1 MNNLTDLYLQFYA
14 APAPMT
20 DICAISNQLGKLP
33 TDLPDLVKMLQGLVV
48 HIFWAEHYGLKL
60 SDERKEEVNLRPV
73 ARRFAR
79 LFELDPYPLTTVR
92 ALERKLVSN
101 CRDFTL
107 MLVALLRYQG
117 KPARARCGFGTY
129 FTPGHYE
136 DHWVAEVWDWYF
148 TARLIW
154 KRSRLP

>member
-1 MNNLTDLYLQFYA
+1 MNNLTDPYLKFYA